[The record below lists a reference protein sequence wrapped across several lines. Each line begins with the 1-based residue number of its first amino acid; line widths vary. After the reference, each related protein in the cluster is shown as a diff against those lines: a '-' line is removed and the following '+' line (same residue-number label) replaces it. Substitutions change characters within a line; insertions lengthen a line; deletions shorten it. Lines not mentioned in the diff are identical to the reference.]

1 MFKFRNILRLVE
13 NLHSVTFV
21 LSDLTLDWFY
31 HNNLLNERRDVQR
44 DIKWQIQKLDDEI
57 NALTQKLLIN
67 PSNLD
72 IETGLISLSHNEQI
86 EILGL
91 IV

>member
-1 MFKFRNILRLVE
+1 M
-13 NLHSVTFV
+13 HSVTFA
-21 LSDLTLDWFY
+21 LSDLMSDLYY
-31 HNNLLNERRDVQR
+31 HNNLLNERKDVQR
-44 DIKWQIQKLDDEI
+44 DIKWQIQQLDDEI

-72 IETGLISLSHNEQI
+72 IETGLISISRNEQI

-91 IV
+91 MV

>member
-1 MFKFRNILRLVE
+1 M
-13 NLHSVTFV
+13 HSVTFA
-21 LSDLTLDWFY
+21 LSNLNSEWYYHRDLLSQ
-31 HNNLLNERRDVQR
+31 RRDVQR
-44 DIKWQIQKLDDEI
+44 DIKWQIQQLDDEI